1 MTNFL
6 DSMKFPEDLKYLS
19 EKELEALAQEIR
31 TFLTESVSKTGGH
44 LASNLGVVELTLS
57 LFRSYNVEKDKIIWD
72 VGHQSYV
79 HKILTG
85 RKECFDKL
93 RTKEG
98 ISGFPKRNE
107 SKYDIFDTGH
117 SSTSISAA
125 LGIARAR
132 DINNDNYKVVAV
144 IGDGALTGGMALE
157 ALNDVGFRKS
167 DVTIVLNDNQMS
179 INKNVGGIAKYLN
192 TIRIEPGYNRLK
204 NDVNTVLNNTS
215 IGKTMVSSINKIK
228 GSIKQLVVPSMLFE
242 NMGIRYVG
250 PIDGHDIHAM
260 IEVFSK
266 VKDLKGPVLV
276 HVVTKKGKGYK
287 FAEESPDKFH
297 GIGPFEVKTGEIL
310 SKEKTNYSKE
320 FGKSLIELASENSK
334 IVAITA
340 AMPSGTGL
348 VEFAKRFKN
357 RFFDVGIAE
366 EHAVTLAAGMACGG
380 LKPVFAVYSTF
391 LQRAYDQIVHDVC
404 IQNIPVVFAIDRA
417 GVVGADGETHQG
429 IMDLSYLSMI
439 PNMTIVAPKCTEEIK
454 ELLHFCIEFDGPIA
468 IRYPRGGNDLN
479 NLNPSSNFTIGKWEE
494 IVEYKC
500 VLENNNELNYLKSL
514 INKDENLSLNSKVAV
529 IATGKTV
536 EQAVLAK
543 EILKSND
550 INIKVINATFI
561 KPVDTNLIQNLISEE
576 YDIITV
582 EDNLEAG
589 GLGDNIL
596 RILINNEFKGR
607 FINLSYKDKF
617 VTQATVKEIYE
628 DNMLDAAGIVKNVIK
643 LFKVKEH
650 V

>member
-1 MTNFL
+1 MTDFL
-6 DSMKFPEDLKYLS
+6 NSMKFPEDLKYLS
-19 EKELEALAQEIR
+19 EKELALLAQEIR

-57 LFRSYNVEKDKIIWD
+57 LFRSYNIEKDKIIWD

-85 RKECFDKL
+85 RKNCFDKL

-107 SKYDIFDTGH
+107 SKYDVFDTGH

-132 DINNDNYKVVAV
+132 DIKGEDYKVVSV
-144 IGDGALTGGMALE
+144 IGDGALTGGMAFE
-157 ALNDVGFRKS
+157 ALNDVGFRKT
-167 DVTIVLNDNQMS
+167 DVTIILNDNQMS
-179 INKNVGGIAKYLN
+179 INKNVGGLSKYLN
-192 TIRIEPGYNRLK
+192 TIRIEPSYNRLK
-204 NDVNTVLNNTS
+204 DDVNTVLSSSNL
-215 IGKTMVSSINKIK
+215 GKTMVSSLNRIK

-250 PIDGHDIHAM
+250 PLDGHDIHSM
-260 IEVFSK
+260 IEVFNK
-266 VKDLKGPVLV
+266 VKNLKGPVLV
-276 HVVTKKGKGYK
+276 HVITKKGKGYK

-297 GIGPFEVKTGEIL
+297 GIGPFNLETGEVI
-310 SKEKTNYSKE
+310 SKSTNTYSKE
-320 FGKSLIELASENSK
+320 FGKSLVEIARKNK
-334 IVAITA
+334 KVVAITA

-348 VEFAKRFKN
+348 NDFSKEFKN

-366 EHAVTLAAGMACGG
+366 QHAVTLAAGMACGG

-391 LQRAYDQIVHDVC
+391 LQRSYDQIVHDVC
-404 IQNIPVVFAIDRA
+404 IQNLPVVFAIDRA

-439 PNMTIVAPKCTEEIK
+439 PNMTIVAPKCVQEMESLM
-454 ELLHFCIEFDGPIA
+454 EFCVDFYGPIA
-468 IRYPRGGNDLN
+468 IRYPRGGNDLE
-479 NLNPSSNFTIGKWEE
+479 NLNPKENFTLGKWEE
-494 IVEYKC
+494 ITEYKC
-500 VLENNNELNYLKSL
+500 VLDSENSPLNIK
-514 INKDENLSLNSKVAV
+514 ENLPSNKKIAV

-536 EQAVLAK
+536 QQAVLAK
-543 EILKSND
+543 EMLNKNN
-550 INIKVINATFI
+550 INLKVINATFI
-561 KPVDTNLIQNLISEE
+561 KPVDTDMIKNLILDE
-576 YDIITV
+576 YDIISV

-596 RILINNEFKGR
+596 RVLSHNGFKGR

-617 VTQATVKEIYE
+617 VTQATVKEIYN
-628 DNMLDAAGIVKNVIK
+628 DNMLDASGIVKNVVK
-643 LFKVKEH
+643 LLKEDL
-650 V
+650 